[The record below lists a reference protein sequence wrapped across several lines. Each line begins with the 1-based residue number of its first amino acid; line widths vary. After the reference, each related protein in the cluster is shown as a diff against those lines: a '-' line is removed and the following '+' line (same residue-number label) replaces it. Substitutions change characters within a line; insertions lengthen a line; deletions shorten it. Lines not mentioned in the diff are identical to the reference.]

1 MKTIRGNH
9 DMEKN
14 QFLYKFHQLKKEK
27 KFNTMKEYVYYYIVE
42 INLNL
47 FKKIPE
53 YFYNQEIFD
62 IKTFN
67 EYINNIK
74 NRHKFPDFLIRKNI
88 IYLLNIY
95 ENAINSFLYA
105 YKSDIQKYKKTNEYY
120 KIRKK
125 EINIKKNF
133 LFQKQ
138 KLIDYRIK
146 EMKVNKYNRKFT
158 KYRYIQ
164 RNSFIDSSLTNTH
177 SKGKSFELK
186 NHNKKIDDYSLL
198 LNL

>member
-1 MKTIRGNH
+1 M
-9 DMEKN
+9 
-14 QFLYKFHQLKKEK
+14 
-27 KFNTMKEYVYYYIVE
+27 
-42 INLNL
+42 
-47 FKKIPE
+47 FKKIPG

-62 IKTFN
+62 IKKFN

-95 ENAINSFLYA
+95 ENAINSFLYV
-105 YKSDIQKYKKTNEYY
+105 YKSDIKKLKKINEYY
-120 KIRKK
+120 NIKKK

-138 KLIDYRIK
+138 KLIDFRIK